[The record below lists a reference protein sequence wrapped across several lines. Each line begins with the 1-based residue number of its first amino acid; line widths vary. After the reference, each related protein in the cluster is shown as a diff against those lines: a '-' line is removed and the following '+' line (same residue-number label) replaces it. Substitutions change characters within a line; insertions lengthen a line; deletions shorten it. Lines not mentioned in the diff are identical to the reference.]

1 MNVLSKNSTKLFGK
15 ATLAAAALGGFL
27 LFAGA
32 PSAKA
37 NNWQD
42 CDRRVDRAEWK
53 LHEAIEHHGYY
64 SRQADH
70 WRHELREERER
81 CWRERREWREH
92 EWREH
97 QRYDEHRYN
106 RDRDQD

>member
-1 MNVLSKNSTKLFGK
+1 MNAFIENSAKLLGK
-15 ATLAAAALGGFL
+15 ATLATAALGGLL

-32 PSAKA
+32 PSARA
-37 NNWQD
+37 ND
-42 CDRRVDRAEWK
+42 GSDGDRRIDRAEWK

-92 EWREH
+92 HDRNWR
-97 QRYDEHRYN
+97 RYD
-106 RDRDQD
+106 RD